1 MANTK
6 LLFLIVLIALFQ
18 MNVSEVCYVSNCR
31 TCSSFNANQCISC
44 YSGYYLSGGYCYLL
58 DVGYN
63 FTWVIIASIVI
74 FFSVI
79 GAICRCCC
87 YRAQS
92 SSVVMVSGY
101 QPPQPSSPT
110 HIITTSS
117 TTNNMAP
124 IPYNNYSPNQNYN
137 NNNYANFSFADR
149 KMNAS
154 SSKGLIQINKEK
166 SLENSRSYNNDNNL
180 TNQVWVYNN
189 ILILLFT

>member
-137 NNNYANFSFADR
+137 NNNYANP
-149 KMNAS
+149 NQNNP
-154 SSKGLIQINKEK
+154 GY
-166 SLENSRSYNNDNNL
+166 YNNQ
-180 TNQVWVYNN
+180 NQGGMTTSVPAQNANQYGNQGYNN
-189 ILILLFT
+189 YQQ